1 MKKILCLVLLIGFAY
16 SQTGNEFLKNY
27 PFDKKIDEMKVHE
40 QVYHGLYNAQI
51 NGIRSGNAMTVA
63 LLHQSGFDST
73 NTQLINLNN
82 RTCDKPV
89 EQIVRIIKKWCDDN
103 PTETHNSFESLV
115 FTILFQL
122 PIEDCE

>member
-1 MKKILCLVLLIGFAY
+1 MKKILCLALLVRFAY

-103 PTETHNSFESLV
+103 RQS
-115 FTILFQL
+115 
-122 PIEDCE
+122 

>member
-1 MKKILCLVLLIGFAY
+1 MKKILCLALLIGFAY

-73 NTQLINLNN
+73 NTKLINLNN

-89 EQIVRIIKKWCDDN
+89 EQIVRIIKKWCDEN
-103 PTETHNSFESLV
+103 PSKTDQSFTSIVYWALASLP
-115 FTILFQL
+115 LR
-122 PIEDCE
+122 DCG

>member
-1 MKKILCLVLLIGFAY
+1 
-16 SQTGNEFLKNY
+16 
-27 PFDKKIDEMKVHE
+27 
-40 QVYHGLYNAQI
+40 
-51 NGIRSGNAMTVA
+51 MTVA